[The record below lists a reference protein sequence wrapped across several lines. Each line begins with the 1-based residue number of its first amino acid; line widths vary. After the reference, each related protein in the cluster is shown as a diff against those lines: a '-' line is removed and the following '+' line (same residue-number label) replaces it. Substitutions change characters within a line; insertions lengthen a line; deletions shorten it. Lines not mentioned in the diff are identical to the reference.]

1 MSTVEKAL
9 QVLDLFSENR
19 PNLRASE
26 MARLLGWDKSTVQR
40 YVAGLTSRGIL
51 EQDARDKSYYL
62 GATLTR
68 LSMLR
73 ERTHPVA
80 EQIHSVLLDL
90 VEETGETAHA
100 SQFIS
105 GELRNSAIVETRIRG
120 TRVYI
125 DPAEALP
132 FHASGSGIAFLSR
145 SAPALVKDQLSLKLG
160 RYTKETEV
168 RKKSILQLITVA
180 QEKGYAINAGTFE
193 SDVVGLAAAVVGF
206 DGYAVGAVAVAT
218 PSARFEITNEKQIAA
233 VVIESAEKL
242 SRLFGY
248 GGDEASQ
255 DS

>member
-1 MSTVEKAL
+1 MSTVDKAL
-9 QVLDLFSENR
+9 QVLDLFSESR

-80 EQIHSVLLDL
+80 QQIYSLLSEL
-90 VEETGETAHA
+90 VEDIGETAHA
-100 SQFIS
+100 SQYIS
-105 GELRNSAIVETRIRG
+105 GELRNSAIVETSIRG

-145 SAPALVKDQLSLKLG
+145 SSPELVKAILSRKLG
-160 RYTKETEV
+160 RYTSDTEV
-168 RKKSILQLITVA
+168 RKKSLLQQITA
-180 QEKGYAINAGTFE
+180 ARKNGYAKNAGTFE
-193 SDVVGLAAAVVGF
+193 SDVIGLAAPVVGF
-206 DGYAVGAVAVAT
+206 DGYAVGAVAVAM
-218 PSARFEITNEKQIAA
+218 PSARFTNSNEKHIAS
-233 VVIESAEKL
+233 VLMKSAEKL
-242 SRLFGY
+242 SRLH
-248 GGDEASQ
+248 GGT
-255 DS
+255 